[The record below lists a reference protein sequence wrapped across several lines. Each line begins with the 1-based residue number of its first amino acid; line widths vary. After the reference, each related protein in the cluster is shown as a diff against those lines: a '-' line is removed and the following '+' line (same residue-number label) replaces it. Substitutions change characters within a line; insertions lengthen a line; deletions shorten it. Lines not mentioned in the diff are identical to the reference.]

1 MVVGSIKKLKQET
14 QTNVERQQEKRR
26 SRLAEPIEGRRFHG
40 LHETAEK
47 PLTLKIISLAN
58 WIRSGFALS
67 CCQSR
72 LEHAAERL
80 HVKTDRQGRRCNGGK
95 DCGQFLK
102 RKVLRNI
109 ELCVGTQCE

>member
-47 PLTLKIISLAN
+47 PLTLKIISLADTTV
-58 WIRSGFALS
+58 SAPALDES
-67 CCQSR
+67 FFSTLQQ
-72 LEHAAERL
+72 
-80 HVKTDRQGRRCNGGK
+80 KTKFFLGYRQAQPQEKTTISSQTSDN
-95 DCGQFLK
+95 
-102 RKVLRNI
+102 
-109 ELCVGTQCE
+109 